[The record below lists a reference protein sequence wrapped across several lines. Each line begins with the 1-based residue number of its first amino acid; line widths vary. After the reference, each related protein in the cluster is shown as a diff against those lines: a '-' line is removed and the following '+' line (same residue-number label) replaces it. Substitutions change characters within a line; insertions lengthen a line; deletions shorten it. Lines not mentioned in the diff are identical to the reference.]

1 MPHCRGMLRHEER
14 LALVVD
20 LRQLMLVFSVPVI

>member
-1 MPHCRGMLRHEER
+1 MLRHDER

-20 LRQLMLVFSVPVI
+20 LRQLMHVFSVPVI